1 VRKLNLKSKL
11 WISCGSLLL
20 ILLLVGGIALKTAIT
35 TQTLAE
41 KVEFNSHKQD
51 LARDIQLAI
60 EKEKVGG
67 RDALLHDDGKY
78 LTAGRAEFAQKM
90 AELQPLLTSA
100 TSHQLFSQIQ
110 EENATYSGLVDQ
122 AIQKHQAGD
131 QAGAIEIF
139 YGPATKQ
146 VRADLKKTTD
156 DLIDWYT
163 KLADDAGKDQVAGN
177 KQAVTVIPVITC
189 LGFLIGIGFAVLVI
203 RSLIASIRPIVSVME
218 SISQHNLC
226 IPDIEVTTDD
236 ELGQAGRALNTMKAN
251 LSRMVRSI
259 TQSAEQLAGAT
270 EEIAQGA
277 KQNSTSAHNSEAEQA
292 FQVASAMQEMSAT
305 VREVADHAQHA
316 SVASERSASSA
327 RKGGEM
333 ADETLSAMNSIASST
348 SNAAGRILELG
359 KSSEQIGNI
368 VAVITDIAGQ
378 TNLLALNAAIEA
390 ARAGEQGSGFAVV
403 AGEVRRLAER
413 TASATQEIAGMIQT
427 IQTETKVA
435 VAAIEEG
442 QREVEVG
449 VRKTGETGQAL
460 KEIIG
465 MSDQLGNMVA
475 QIATAASQ
483 QNGAAEQI
491 TSSISQISGLTQTSS
506 TNADQTAAAC
516 GHLSE
521 LASELHHLVNEFSLE
536 ESVGPAGGRPTDTR
550 FGSGSVLPVNRP
562 RPKAA

>member
-1 VRKLNLKSKL
+1 L
-11 WISCGSLLL
+11 
-20 ILLLVGGIALKTAIT
+20 T
-35 TQTLAE
+35 TQTLAGT
-41 KVEFNSHKQD
+41 VQFNGHKQD
-51 LARDIQLAI
+51 LAGDIQLAI

-67 RDALLHDDGKY
+67 RDALLHDDSKY
-78 LTAGRAEFAQKM
+78 LTAARAEFQEKSE
-90 AELQPLLTSA
+90 ELKPLLTSA
-100 TSHQLFSQIQ
+100 TSHQLFAQIQ
-110 EENATYSGLVDQ
+110 DQNATYCALVDQ

-131 QAGAIEIF
+131 QAGAVDIF
-139 YGPATKQ
+139 YGSATKQ
-146 VRADLKKTTD
+146 VRADLKKSTD
-156 DLIDWYT
+156 DLIDWYAN
-163 KLADDAGKDQVAGN
+163 LADKAEKEQVAGN
-177 KQAVTVIPVITC
+177 KTAVSVIPIMTA
-189 LGFLIGIGFAVLVI
+189 LGFAIGIGIAILAV
-203 RSLIASIRPIVSVME
+203 RSLVASIKAIVSVME
-218 SISQHNLC
+218 SISNHNLC
-226 IPDIEVTTDD
+226 IPDVEVTTDD

-277 KQNSTSAHNSEAEQA
+277 KQNSSSAHSEAEQA

-316 SVASERSASSA
+316 SVASKQSATSA
-327 RKGGEM
+327 RKGGEI
-333 ADETLSAMNSIASST
+333 ADETLLTMNSIASST

-359 KSSEQIGNI
+359 KSSEKIGNI
-368 VAVITDIAGQ
+368 VAVITEIAGQ

-390 ARAGEQGSGFAVV
+390 ARAGEQGRGFAVV

-413 TASATQEIAGMIQT
+413 TASATKEIAGMIQT

-435 VAAIEEG
+435 VSAIEEG

-449 VRKTGETGQAL
+449 VKKTGETGQAL

-475 QIATAASQ
+475 QIATAASE

-506 TNADQTAAAC
+506 SNADQTAAAC

-521 LASELHHLVNEFSLE
+521 LASELHRLVNEFCVGESTD
-536 ESVGPAGGRPTDTR
+536 SVGGRLADTR
-550 FGSGSVLPVNRP
+550 TYTGRVQPIS
-562 RPKAA
+562 RPKSRAA

>member
-1 VRKLNLKSKL
+1 
-11 WISCGSLLL
+11 
-20 ILLLVGGIALKTAIT
+20 
-35 TQTLAE
+35 
-41 KVEFNSHKQD
+41 
-51 LARDIQLAI
+51 
-60 EKEKVGG
+60 
-67 RDALLHDDGKY
+67 
-78 LTAGRAEFAQKM
+78 
-90 AELQPLLTSA
+90 
-100 TSHQLFSQIQ
+100 
-110 EENATYSGLVDQ
+110 VDQ

-139 YGPATKQ
+139 YGSATKQ
-146 VRADLKKTTD
+146 VRADLKKSTD

-163 KLADDAGKDQVAGN
+163 KLADDAGKVQVPGN

-277 KQNSTSAHNSEAEQA
+277 KQNSTSAHSEAEQA

-333 ADETLSAMNSIASST
+333 ADETLSTMNSIASST

-368 VAVITDIAGQ
+368 VDVITDIAGQ
-378 TNLLALNAAIEA
+378 TNLLALNAAVEA
-390 ARAGEQGSGFAVV
+390 ARAGEQGRGFAVV

-413 TASATQEIAGMIQT
+413 TASAT
-427 IQTETKVA
+427 
-435 VAAIEEG
+435 
-442 QREVEVG
+442 
-449 VRKTGETGQAL
+449 
-460 KEIIG
+460 
-465 MSDQLGNMVA
+465 
-475 QIATAASQ
+475 
-483 QNGAAEQI
+483 
-491 TSSISQISGLTQTSS
+491 
-506 TNADQTAAAC
+506 
-516 GHLSE
+516 
-521 LASELHHLVNEFSLE
+521 
-536 ESVGPAGGRPTDTR
+536 
-550 FGSGSVLPVNRP
+550 
-562 RPKAA
+562 

>member
-1 VRKLNLKSKL
+1 MWLN
-11 WISCGSLLL
+11 CGGLLV
-20 ILLLVGGIALKTAIT
+20 ILLAVGVIGYWSAWKTDVLVRAVQLDVQKQNLSAAIE
-35 TQTLAE
+35 LA
-41 KVEFNSHKQD
+41 V
-51 LARDIQLAI
+51 

-67 RDALLHDDGKY
+67 RDAILHDDSTY
-78 LTAGRAEFAQKM
+78 LTAARANFEQQAAM
-90 AELQPLLTSA
+90 LQPLLA
-100 TSHQLFSQIQ
+100 TPRGHRLLAQIRDA
-110 EENATYSGLVDQ
+110 NAANSRFIDQ
-122 AIQKHQAGD
+122 AIQLNKAGD
-131 QAGAIEIF
+131 REKSLDLL
-139 YGPATKQ
+139 YGSSLQQ
-146 VRADLKKTTD
+146 VRADLKNSTVDLTD
-156 DLIDWYT
+156 WNG
-163 KLADDAGKDQVAGN
+163 KLATDAEAEQIASGDRTKALVAIFTTLG
-177 KQAVTVIPVITC
+177 AV
-189 LGFLIGIGFAVLVI
+189 LGIGIAIFSI
-203 RSLIASIRPIVSVME
+203 RSLVGSIRPIVSVME
-218 SISQHNLC
+218 SISNHNLC

-277 KQNSTSAHNSEAEQA
+277 KQNSSSAHAEAEQA

-316 SVASERSASSA
+316 STASEQSATSA
-327 RKGGEM
+327 RNGGKI
-333 ADETLSAMNSIASST
+333 ADETLVTMNSIATST

-359 KSSEQIGNI
+359 KSSEKIGNI
-368 VAVITDIAGQ
+368 VAVITEIAGQ

-390 ARAGEQGSGFAVV
+390 ARAGEQGRGFAVV

-413 TASATQEIAGMIQT
+413 TASATKEISAMIKT

-435 VAAIEEG
+435 VSAIEEG

-449 VRKTGETGQAL
+449 VRKTSETGQAL

-475 QIATAASQ
+475 QIATAASE

-506 TNADQTAAAC
+506 ANAAQTSEAC

-521 LASELHHLVNEFSLE
+521 LASDLHRLVGEFRVDDSNEA
-536 ESVGPAGGRPTDTR
+536 AGARPTAPRPNTGR
-550 FGSGSVLPVNRP
+550 VQPINRP
-562 RPKAA
+562 KPRAA

>member
-1 VRKLNLKSKL
+1 
-11 WISCGSLLL
+11 
-20 ILLLVGGIALKTAIT
+20 
-35 TQTLAE
+35 
-41 KVEFNSHKQD
+41 
-51 LARDIQLAI
+51 
-60 EKEKVGG
+60 
-67 RDALLHDDGKY
+67 
-78 LTAGRAEFAQKM
+78 
-90 AELQPLLTSA
+90 
-100 TSHQLFSQIQ
+100 
-110 EENATYSGLVDQ
+110 VDQ

-139 YGPATKQ
+139 YGSATKQ
-146 VRADLKKTTD
+146 VRADLKKSTD

-163 KLADDAGKDQVAGN
+163 KLADDAGNDQVAGN
-177 KQAVTVIPVITC
+177 RQAVTVIPVITG

-277 KQNSTSAHNSEAEQA
+277 KQNSTSAHSEAEQA

-333 ADETLSAMNSIASST
+333 ADETLSTMNSIASST

-368 VAVITDIAGQ
+368 VDVITDIAGQ
-378 TNLLALNAAIEA
+378 TNLLALNAAVEA
-390 ARAGEQGSGFAVV
+390 ARAGEQGRGFAVV

-413 TASATQEIAGMIQT
+413 TASAT
-427 IQTETKVA
+427 
-435 VAAIEEG
+435 
-442 QREVEVG
+442 
-449 VRKTGETGQAL
+449 
-460 KEIIG
+460 
-465 MSDQLGNMVA
+465 
-475 QIATAASQ
+475 
-483 QNGAAEQI
+483 
-491 TSSISQISGLTQTSS
+491 
-506 TNADQTAAAC
+506 
-516 GHLSE
+516 
-521 LASELHHLVNEFSLE
+521 
-536 ESVGPAGGRPTDTR
+536 
-550 FGSGSVLPVNRP
+550 
-562 RPKAA
+562 

>member
-1 VRKLNLKSKL
+1 MWLN
-11 WISCGSLLL
+11 CGGLLV
-20 ILLLVGGIALKTAIT
+20 ILLAVGVIGYWSAWKTDVLVRAVQLDVQKQNLSAAIE
-35 TQTLAE
+35 LA
-41 KVEFNSHKQD
+41 V
-51 LARDIQLAI
+51 

-67 RDALLHDDGKY
+67 RDAILHDDSTY
-78 LTAGRAEFAQKM
+78 LTAARANFEQQAAM
-90 AELQPLLTSA
+90 LQPLLA
-100 TSHQLFSQIQ
+100 TPRGHRLLAQIRDA
-110 EENATYSGLVDQ
+110 NAANSRFIDQ
-122 AIQKHQAGD
+122 AIQLNKAGD
-131 QAGAIEIF
+131 REKSLDLL
-139 YGPATKQ
+139 YGSSLQQ
-146 VRADLKKTTD
+146 VRADLKNSTVDLTD
-156 DLIDWYT
+156 WNG
-163 KLADDAGKDQVAGN
+163 KLATDAEAEQIASGDRTKALVAIFTTLG
-177 KQAVTVIPVITC
+177 AV
-189 LGFLIGIGFAVLVI
+189 LGIGIAIFSI
-203 RSLIASIRPIVSVME
+203 RSLVGSIRPIVSVME
-218 SISQHNLC
+218 SISNHNLC

-277 KQNSTSAHNSEAEQA
+277 KQNSSSAHAEAEQA

-316 SVASERSASSA
+316 STASEQSATSA
-327 RKGGEM
+327 RNGGKI
-333 ADETLSAMNSIASST
+333 ADETLVTMNSIATST

-359 KSSEQIGNI
+359 KSSEKIGNI
-368 VAVITDIAGQ
+368 VAVITEIAGQ

-390 ARAGEQGSGFAVV
+390 ARAGEQGRGFAVV

-413 TASATQEIAGMIQT
+413 TASATKEISAMIKT

-435 VAAIEEG
+435 VSAIEEG

-449 VRKTGETGQAL
+449 VRKTSETGQAL

-475 QIATAASQ
+475 QIATAASE

-506 TNADQTAAAC
+506 ANAAQTSEAC
-516 GHLSE
+516 GHLSR
-521 LASELHHLVNEFSLE
+521 LASDLHRLVGEFRVDDSNEA
-536 ESVGPAGGRPTDTR
+536 AGARPTAPRPNTGR
-550 FGSGSVLPVNRP
+550 VQPINRP
-562 RPKAA
+562 KPRAA

>member
-1 VRKLNLKSKL
+1 LKAKL
-11 WISCGSLLL
+11 WINCGSLLL
-20 ILLLVGGIALKTAIT
+20 ILLLVGGIALKTALT
-35 TQTLAE
+35 TQTLAGT
-41 KVEFNSHKQD
+41 VQFNGHKQD
-51 LARDIQLAI
+51 LAGDIQLAI

-67 RDALLHDDGKY
+67 RDALLHDDSKY
-78 LTAGRAEFAQKM
+78 LTAARAEFQEKSE
-90 AELQPLLTSA
+90 ELKPLLTSA
-100 TSHQLFSQIQ
+100 TSHQLFAAIQ
-110 EENATYSGLVDQ
+110 DQNAAYSGLVDQ

-131 QAGAIEIF
+131 HAGAVDIF
-139 YGPATKQ
+139 YGSATKQ
-146 VRADLKKTTD
+146 VRADLKKSSD
-156 DLIDWYT
+156 DLIAWYAN
-163 KLADDAGKDQVAGN
+163 LADKAAKEQVAGN
-177 KQAVTVIPVITC
+177 KSAVSVIPIMTA
-189 LGFLIGIGFAVLVI
+189 LGFAIGIGIAILVI
-203 RSLIASIRPIVSVME
+203 RSLVTSIKAIVSVME
-218 SISQHNLC
+218 SISNHNLC
-226 IPDIEVTTDD
+226 IPDVEVTTND
-236 ELGQAGRALNTMKAN
+236 ELGQAGRALNTMKGN

-277 KQNSTSAHNSEAEQA
+277 KQNSSSAHAEAEQA

-316 SVASERSASSA
+316 SVASKQSATSA
-327 RKGGEM
+327 RKGGEI
-333 ADETLSAMNSIASST
+333 ADETLLTMNSIASST

-359 KSSEQIGNI
+359 KSSEKIGNI
-368 VAVITDIAGQ
+368 VAVITEIAGQ

-390 ARAGEQGSGFAVV
+390 ARAGEQGRGFAVV

-413 TASATQEIAGMIQT
+413 TASATKEIAGMIQT

-435 VAAIEEG
+435 VSAIEEG

-449 VRKTGETGQAL
+449 VKKTGETGRAL

-465 MSDQLGNMVA
+465 MSDELGNMVA
-475 QIATAASQ
+475 QIATAASE

-521 LASELHHLVNEFSLE
+521 LASELHRLVNEFCVGESTDSL
-536 ESVGPAGGRPTDTR
+536 GGRPADR
-550 FGSGSVLPVNRP
+550 RNYSGRVQPIS
-562 RPKAA
+562 RPKPRAA